1 MRYRTRK
8 TRSYTSKRKDT
19 KVTNKNSADAFE
31 NEPQP
36 TQHNAAYKM
45 TNINVVE
52 WYEDLNRDPNK
63 SCRNNNIFNETIPSQ
78 NLTHCITTLYHTTST
93 LLIQGSQ
100 RAVWVKKEF
109 PILKA
114 ALNHHR
120 NHDTNKINDACNY
133 ILEIPEENLST
144 EQQLTGEPEET
155 STSTDTLIIPEN
167 ETKENTSPTQ
177 TQTKNTPSTSLE
189 TLANPTIMITPLV
202 ADIALTI
209 PK

>member
-1 MRYRTRK
+1 MIESNALYNNSLPYYKHTPDPRQ
-8 TRSYTSKRKDT
+8 SK
-19 KVTNKNSADAFE
+19 
-31 NEPQP
+31 
-36 TQHNAAYKM
+36 
-45 TNINVVE
+45 
-52 WYEDLNRDPNK
+52 K
-63 SCRNNNIFNETIPSQ
+63 S
-78 NLTHCITTLYHTTST
+78 
-93 LLIQGSQ
+93 
-100 RAVWVKKEF
+100 VWVKKEF

-120 NHDTNKINDACNY
+120 NHDNNKINDACNY

>member
-45 TNINVVE
+45 TNINVDE
-52 WYEDLNRDPNK
+52 
-63 SCRNNNIFNETIPSQ
+63 FN
-78 NLTHCITTLYHTTST
+78 
-93 LLIQGSQ
+93 
-100 RAVWVKKEF
+100 VKKEF